1 MILTWVGIVVMVAVL
16 VAWVVYENRRL
27 IQAAAWA
34 SRRPSRRQPDRRRSP
49 AEWETFDDQQR
60 KQQAADRVP
69 AAPDAREGFE
79 YAMLAISI
87 ICAIVV
93 LVIVL
98 FTNIGNEFRP
108 TV

>member
-1 MILTWVGIVVMVAVL
+1 MN
-16 VAWVVYENRRL
+16 E
-27 IQAAAWA
+27 Q
-34 SRRPSRRQPDRRRSP
+34 
-49 AEWETFDDQQR
+49 
-60 KQQAADRVP
+60 ADRVP
-69 AAPDAREGFE
+69 APADPLQAFE
-79 YAMLAISI
+79 NAMLAISI